1 MNVPRQS
8 WPFAWTCICQQV
20 CNGST
25 AMLTRS
31 VVFGRVK
38 SGSHS
43 VYGLASELVELFVVW
58 ERHLD
63 GCA

>member
-1 MNVPRQS
+1 
-8 WPFAWTCICQQV
+8 
-20 CNGST
+20 
-25 AMLTRS
+25 MLTRS